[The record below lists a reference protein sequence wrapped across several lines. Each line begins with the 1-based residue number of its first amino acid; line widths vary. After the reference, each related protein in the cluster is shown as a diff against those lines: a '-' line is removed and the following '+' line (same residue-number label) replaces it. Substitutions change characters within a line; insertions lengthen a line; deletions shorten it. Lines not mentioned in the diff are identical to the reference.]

1 MYGERLEFSPLSVT
15 FTVINLF
22 SPFSHM
28 KCIVRAFYILLLGS
42 KLTFYC
48 SSFLYF
54 NIFPIEEFLYFSNQC
69 IFHFTKAT
77 SASLFSL
84 PSLPPSHY
92 FPGV

>member
-48 SSFLYF
+48 SSFL
-54 NIFPIEEFLYFSNQC
+54 P
-69 IFHFTKAT
+69 
-77 SASLFSL
+77 LF
-84 PSLPPSHY
+84 
-92 FPGV
+92 